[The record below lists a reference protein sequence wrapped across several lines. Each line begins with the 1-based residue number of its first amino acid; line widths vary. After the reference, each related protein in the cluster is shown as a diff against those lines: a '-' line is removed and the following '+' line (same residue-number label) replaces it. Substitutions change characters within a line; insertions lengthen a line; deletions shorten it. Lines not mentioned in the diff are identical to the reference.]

1 MKSACKFGLMSFS
14 EYDRRYKQHEREQ
27 KYRIVRREHLHPCGS
42 GTPYTRVFNVHSSPV
57 PSVGAIF
64 VLLTL

>member
-27 KYRIVRREHLHPCGS
+27 KYRIVRREHLHPSYGKTKMAPTD
-42 GTPYTRVFNVHSSPV
+42 GT
-57 PSVGAIF
+57 GDDC
-64 VLLTL
+64 TLKMRG